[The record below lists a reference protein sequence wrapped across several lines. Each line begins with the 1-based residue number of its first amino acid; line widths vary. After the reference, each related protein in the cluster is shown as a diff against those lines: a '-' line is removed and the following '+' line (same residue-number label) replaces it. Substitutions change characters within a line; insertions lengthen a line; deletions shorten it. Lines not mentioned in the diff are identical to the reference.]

1 MNAHADVNAW
11 LDIATRGLPR
21 HIKRAVYDE
30 LLAHYED
37 AYQDQQAEGADAAK
51 AHHTALAQ
59 LGDAAEISRGLRETH
74 LGHRRYGWAVGISI
88 VSMLYLVL
96 GAFMVSIHPLIFSLV
111 GAAFMVF
118 LLRTFRRL
126 VDAHLREPS
135 LEFGLALVQIG
146 LIVAAAVGWL
156 GYRQPFAYPT
166 VLIFTDPMVLPRLD
180 SFSYDWSPVYAL
192 LIVAVSLTGI
202 GWIVIGDRLSAAH
215 SSLHG
220 LGVLLRTVMLVN
232 GLGLIGSGL
241 LLTLGNLAALAP
253 IALLVGITGVTRQAL
268 MTLLF
273 FRAARRAS
281 RRPAG
286 GLFA

>member
-1 MNAHADVNAW
+1 MSLRLARR
-11 LDIATRGLPR
+11 RGLQQR
-21 HIKRAVYDE
+21 LRRDVQSHQLGQRMRTR
-30 LLAHYED
+30 LAHHARAMD
-37 AYQDQQAEGADAAK
+37 LD
-51 AHHTALAQ
+51 
-59 LGDAAEISRGLRETH
+59 GLRAQMQPC
-74 LGHRRYGWAVGISI
+74 GH
-88 VSMLYLVL
+88 
-96 GAFMVSIHPLIFSLV
+96 FLV
-111 GAAFMVF
+111 GGTLDHELHDLAFA
-118 LLRTFRRL
+118 RRE
-126 VDAHLREPS
+126 LREPS